1 MSDCASRSADDAPRS
16 AGSKGGVGAE
26 PRRRWPA
33 EWEPHRATWLSW
45 PHNKETWPGAGRLD
59 AVEDAFCEMVR
70 AIAPGEDV
78 EINVAGP
85 EMADRVR
92 ARLAGAGLDRG
103 LLDRV
108 IFRGVPTN
116 DAWVR
121 DHGGI
126 FVFEQTDPGWR
137 RVVLDFVYD
146 AWGQKYPPFD
156 RDAAV
161 AEQMARLTRVPRVS
175 IDLVLEAGGIDGD
188 GDGTVLTTES
198 CLLNPNRARP
208 GHDRSREGLERMLG
222 RTLGA
227 EKVLWLGDGIEGDDT
242 DGHVDD
248 LTRFVAPGRVV
259 TIVEADP
266 ADSNHAVLA
275 ENRKRLE
282 GMQDAR
288 GRRLEVIELP
298 TPGVVAGPDG
308 RLPASYANFYFA
320 NAGVLLPV
328 FGVDADRE
336 AIAVLEAAIPDRPIL
351 PIPGQNLVLGLG
363 AVHCLTQQEPRLA

>member
-1 MSDCASRSADDAPRS
+1 
-16 AGSKGGVGAE
+16 
-26 PRRRWPA
+26 
-33 EWEPHRATWLSW
+33 
-45 PHNKETWPGAGRLD
+45 
-59 AVEDAFCEMVR
+59 
-70 AIAPGEDV
+70 
-78 EINVAGP
+78 
-85 EMADRVR
+85 
-92 ARLAGAGLDRG
+92 
-103 LLDRV
+103 
-108 IFRGVPTN
+108 
-116 DAWVR
+116 
-121 DHGGI
+121 
-126 FVFEQTDPGWR
+126 
-137 RVVLDFVYD
+137 
-146 AWGQKYPPFD
+146 
-156 RDAAV
+156 
-161 AEQMARLTRVPRVS
+161 
-175 IDLVLEAGGIDGD
+175 
-188 GDGTVLTTES
+188 
-198 CLLNPNRARP
+198 
-208 GHDRSREGLERMLG
+208 MLG

-328 FGVDADRE
+328 FGVDADRRTIDGHPGLIQFR
-336 AIAVLEAAIPDRPIL
+336 AAAVRPERQRRRSA
-351 PIPGQNLVLGLG
+351 GGADGGL
-363 AVHCLTQQEPRLA
+363 